1 MSNALHVW
9 LGLCL
14 AGWLDLNV
22 VQNMDVGGS
31 LSRIRYEHVSC
42 CIHLWILLLTWFSGL
57 IDLLISLLMSRC
69 ESKGL
74 LDSLCTRVL
83 VTRDGNITMT
93 LNVEQATINRD
104 TLAKTI
110 YSRLFDW

>member
-1 MSNALHVW
+1 M
-9 LGLCL
+9 
-14 AGWLDLNV
+14 
-22 VQNMDVGGS
+22 
-31 LSRIRYEHVSC
+31 
-42 CIHLWILLLTWFSGL
+42 LLLNKFSV
-57 IDLLISLLMSRC
+57 LLLFRC

-83 VTRDGNITMT
+83 VTRDGNILMT
-93 LNVEQATINRD
+93 LNVESATINRD